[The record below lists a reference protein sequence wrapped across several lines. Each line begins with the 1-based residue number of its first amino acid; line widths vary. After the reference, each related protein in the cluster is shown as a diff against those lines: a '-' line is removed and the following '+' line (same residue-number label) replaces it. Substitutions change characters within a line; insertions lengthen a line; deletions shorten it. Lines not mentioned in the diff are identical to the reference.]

1 MIKIFYCIIIL
12 FALTLETFCQEN
24 ISALKKDD
32 KITLKKIKDISA
44 GDIKIG
50 WDTDTK
56 NPFAPSTIFRFTI
69 LNSDSTNIFLLDKNK
84 KYISIIYNGYLLKG
98 HYQIYIPLIRLN
110 PGIYILLMNIRKD
123 KYYRKFII
131 VKWNKYI
138 KQLEK
143 GLNKKFLSINKNKK
157 VILKLGS
164 LTMQFKLTAFYAFG
178 FLENLEL
185 VAPVKVSCSK

>member
-131 VKWNKYI
+131 VK
-138 KQLEK
+138 
-143 GLNKKFLSINKNKK
+143 
-157 VILKLGS
+157 
-164 LTMQFKLTAFYAFG
+164 
-178 FLENLEL
+178 
-185 VAPVKVSCSK
+185 